1 MSNGKEKNLVKK
13 LKKGDVHS
21 FDEVFSV
28 FNKRVYF
35 FSFSYLK
42 NKEEAEGIVQ
52 EVFLS
57 LWKNRAKLKVKSD
70 FQAYLFTITFNTIKK
85 RFRKLEREKKH
96 LGAYSLSANVR
107 DDHSDPEQEYAH
119 LNQLLEKSLE
129 QLPPRQKEIFLLSK
143 KEGLTA
149 EEIARKLEIS
159 KRTVENHLFRAKTFL
174 KSTLLDEGLLTV
186 LFFWL
191 FVK

>member
-1 MSNGKEKNLVKK
+1 MSNGKEKKLVKN

-21 FDEVFSV
+21 FDEIFKA
-28 FNKRVYF
+28 FNKRIYF

-57 LWKNRAKLKVKSD
+57 LWKNRTKLKVKSD

-85 RFRKLEREKKH
+85 RFRALEREKKH
-96 LGAYSLSANVR
+96 LGAYSLSVHIR
-107 DDHSDPEQEYAH
+107 DDNTNPEKEYAH

-143 KEGLTA
+143 NEGLTA
-149 EEIARKLEIS
+149 EEIASKLEIS

-174 KSTLLDEGLLTV
+174 KGSLLDEGLLTV
-186 LFFWL
+186 LFFCL
-191 FVK
+191 FIQ

>member
-1 MSNGKEKNLVKK
+1 MSNGKEKKLVKN

-21 FDEVFSV
+21 FDEIFKT
-28 FNKRVYF
+28 FNKRIYF

-85 RFRKLEREKKH
+85 RFRTLEREKKH
-96 LGAYSLSANVR
+96 LDVYSLSAHVR
-107 DDHSDPEQEYAH
+107 DSSSDPEKEYAH
-119 LNQLLEKSLE
+119 LNKLLEKSLE
-129 QLPPRQKEIFLLSK
+129 QLPPRQKEIFLLNK

-149 EEIARKLEIS
+149 EEIASKLEIS

-174 KSTLLDEGLLTV
+174 KGSLLDEGLLTV
-186 LFFWL
+186 LFFCL
-191 FVK
+191 FIK

>member
-1 MSNGKEKNLVKK
+1 MSNGKEKKLVKN

-21 FDEVFSV
+21 FDEIFKT
-28 FNKRVYF
+28 FNKRIYF

-57 LWKNRAKLKVKSD
+57 LWKNRTKLKVKSD

-85 RFRKLEREKKH
+85 RFRTLEREKKH
-96 LGAYSLSANVR
+96 LGAYSLSVHVR
-107 DDHSDPEQEYAH
+107 DDNSDPEKEYAH

-149 EEIARKLEIS
+149 EEIAIKLEIS

-174 KSTLLDEGLLTV
+174 KGSLLDEGLLTV
-186 LFFWL
+186 LFFCL
-191 FVK
+191 FIQ